1 MKEKINPQK
10 FKEMAELEQTI
21 KAHQSMYENA
31 SRQLQQLQET
41 IRSLK
46 GFKELKGDEEILL
59 PLANGIMASAKL
71 KGNKLFM
78 NVGASIIKEKSV
90 DEAITELVEQEA
102 EIMQF
107 LAKIEEEFNKLA
119 TRVDDYKNVR

>member
-46 GFKELKGDEEILL
+46 GFKQLKGDEEILL

-119 TRVDDYKNVR
+119 TKVDDYKNVR